1 MTIQLSEANTNAVA
15 NANATVSSQLLRY
28 VAARVAQMVPTLLL
42 VVLAAFALLK
52 LAPGDMA
59 QAIAGEA
66 GGGSPEYLARLRES
80 FGINQPLPIQLVH
93 YVRNVL
99 TGDLGFSFRN
109 NTAVAALIGA
119 RLGPTLLLASAA
131 LLIAIMLGL
140 TAGVIAAQTRGSAMD
155 RVIGGIALT
164 VYATPGFLLGIGLML
179 TFAVAWTW
187 LPIGGFADAY
197 GASSR
202 WAHIVDVARHL
213 VLPAATLGLL
223 QAAVFAR
230 FTRGA
235 MLEVHGRDHVRTARA
250 KGLSQSRIA
259 VHHVLRNA
267 LLPLVTVI
275 GLQTSALLSG
285 AILVETVF
293 AWPGLG
299 RLAYEAMQQRDFN
312 LLAGLTLCSGTAV
325 VIVNLIVDVLYVALD
340 PRVRIR

>member
-1 MTIQLSEANTNAVA
+1 MTIRIPSTNADA
-15 NANATVSSQLLRY
+15 NSTVSATSLLLRY
-28 VAARVAQMVPTLLL
+28 VVARLAQMVPTLLL
-42 VVLAAFALLK
+42 VVLTAFALLK

-80 FGINQPLPIQLVH
+80 FGMNQPLPVQFAH
-93 YVRNVL
+93 YVRSVL

-109 NTAVAALIGA
+109 NTTVAALIIA
-119 RLGPTLLLASAA
+119 RLWPTLLLASAA
-131 LLIAIMLGL
+131 LAMAVVLGVG
-140 TAGVIAAQTRGSAMD
+140 AGAIAAQKRGRPID
-155 RVIGGIALT
+155 RVIGGVALT
-164 VYATPGFLLGIGLML
+164 VYATPSFLLGIGLML
-179 TFAVAWTW
+179 TFAVAWRW

-197 GASSR
+197 GASGR
-202 WAHIVDVARHL
+202 WAHAADITRHL

-235 MLEVHGRDHVRTARA
+235 MLEVNCQDHVRTARA
-250 KGLSQSRIA
+250 KGLPQGRIA

-299 RLAYEAMQQRDFN
+299 RLAFEAMQQRDFN
-312 LLAGLTLCSGTAV
+312 LLAGLTLCSGAAV
-325 VIVNLIVDVLYVALD
+325 VIVNLIVDLLYVALD